1 MMQEQQPKLGF
12 FDFQFG
18 RSYYSKLL
26 LILLLEVIVFVS
38 AGEIIKIY
46 KYYIMETSISIICI
60 ALCVIYF
67 SLYITSYIRES
78 KILAK
83 IYKKFHFSF
92 KFYDKDNHQ
101 VSLKTMV
108 IILTIKIT
116 LFLSLCFFSIE
127 TLDFSLHWSELT
139 RDNSLTLSLFG
150 ALEFVRFRED
160 HEILLKVVFFLQF
173 GLFIFTVYIFER
185 LYKMGNRKKAFAIG
199 LILLLLS
206 NPLTLNIITD
216 IIIPYQCTE
225 IIEKESTYTG
235 KTFISDKFE
244 SRFSNSDYQHCKKL
258 AFTNNPY
265 ILANLIISTLEEI
278 RKVESREYARKFLG
292 KKSSMKDDDLSRE
305 RIFDMIY
312 FNEKLK
318 LSPYIKSAEK
328 ISDEVSRYTEI
339 YPWRYDYYYW
349 RDLND
354 TSWAVVFHNL
364 RDKEN
369 KSPDDILKLG
379 DIYFSLGEYD
389 IAEQYYLQHKQ
400 PEVIAEKLKDIKVQ
414 RNKLN
419 DNTPEKFKKRIYDI
433 ISKPDSR
440 WDRYTMNN
448 LAKVYFESALKLP
461 YSRAENLYL
470 SILYAIEAIKNNN
483 MSYDTIKLIR
493 DFVIQYNFDDRD
505 GSLRGINEKLRKNDF
520 NKLVEMYLNK
530 DPLTKKFAEYYQ
542 SYLKFTFRYDNLS
555 DYLSKMHEAPD
566 PRYWYDDIDCTL
578 SSYYDPNARIK
589 AGEIA
594 FYNDDVFSLLDS
606 NPYATELVK
615 AMEEEREKV
624 KNSLRYE
631 VLLKLQNEGI
641 QYTYGGHLDMSRCS
655 QQKR

>member
-1 MMQEQQPKLGF
+1 
-12 FDFQFG
+12 
-18 RSYYSKLL
+18 
-26 LILLLEVIVFVS
+26 
-38 AGEIIKIY
+38 
-46 KYYIMETSISIICI
+46 
-60 ALCVIYF
+60 
-67 SLYITSYIRES
+67 
-78 KILAK
+78 
-83 IYKKFHFSF
+83 
-92 KFYDKDNHQ
+92 
-101 VSLKTMV
+101 
-108 IILTIKIT
+108 
-116 LFLSLCFFSIE
+116 
-127 TLDFSLHWSELT
+127 
-139 RDNSLTLSLFG
+139 
-150 ALEFVRFRED
+150 
-160 HEILLKVVFFLQF
+160 
-173 GLFIFTVYIFER
+173 
-185 LYKMGNRKKAFAIG
+185 MGNRKKAFAIG

-235 KTFISDKFE
+235 KTFISNKFE

-278 RKVESREYARKFLG
+278 REVESREFLG
-292 KKSSMKDDDLSRE
+292 KKPSIKDDDIFIE

-354 TSWAVVFHNL
+354 TSWVVVFHELINKG
-364 RDKEN
+364 D

-555 DYLSKMHEAPD
+555 DYLSKMHKAPD

-655 QQKR
+655 RQKR

>member
-1 MMQEQQPKLGF
+1 M
-12 FDFQFG
+12 
-18 RSYYSKLL
+18 
-26 LILLLEVIVFVS
+26 
-38 AGEIIKIY
+38 
-46 KYYIMETSISIICI
+46 
-60 ALCVIYF
+60 
-67 SLYITSYIRES
+67 
-78 KILAK
+78 
-83 IYKKFHFSF
+83 
-92 KFYDKDNHQ
+92 
-101 VSLKTMV
+101 
-108 IILTIKIT
+108 
-116 LFLSLCFFSIE
+116 SLCFFSIE
-127 TLDFSLHWSELT
+127 TLGFSLHRSGLT

-160 HEILLKVVFFLQF
+160 YEILLKVVFFLQF

-235 KTFISDKFE
+235 KTFISNKFE

-278 RKVESREYARKFLG
+278 REVESREFLG
-292 KKSSMKDDDLSRE
+292 KKPSIKDDDIFIE

-354 TSWAVVFHNL
+354 TSWVVVFHGLIN
-364 RDKEN
+364 KED

-433 ISKPDSR
+433 ISKSGSR

-555 DYLSKMHEAPD
+555 DYLSKRHKAPD
-566 PRYWYDDIDCTL
+566 PRYWYDGIDCTL

>member
-1 MMQEQQPKLGF
+1 MIQEQQPKLGF

-18 RSYYSKLL
+18 RSYYAKLL
-26 LILLLEVIVFVS
+26 FILLLEVMVFVS
-38 AGEIIKIY
+38 FNKIIDEITY
-46 KYYIMETSISIICI
+46 GLPLFISCTLLCI
-60 ALCVIYF
+60 AYF
-67 SLYITSYIRES
+67 SLYLISYIRES
-78 KILAK
+78 NTVLPK
-83 IYKKFHFSF
+83 IYEKIHTAF
-92 KFYDKDNHQ
+92 KFYGKDNHQ

-127 TLDFSLHWSELT
+127 TLGFSLHRSGLT

-160 HEILLKVVFFLQF
+160 YEILLKVVFFLQF

-278 RKVESREYARKFLG
+278 REVESREFLG
-292 KKSSMKDDDLSRE
+292 KKPSIKDDDIFIE

-354 TSWAVVFHNL
+354 TSWVVVF
-364 RDKEN
+364 DKLIN
-369 KSPDDILKLG
+369 KGDKSPDDILKLG

-400 PEVIAEKLKDIKVQ
+400 PEVIVEKLKDIKVQ

-433 ISKPDSR
+433 ISKSGSSR

-566 PRYWYDDIDCTL
+566 PRYWYDGIDCTL

-655 QQKR
+655 QRER

>member
-1 MMQEQQPKLGF
+1 
-12 FDFQFG
+12 
-18 RSYYSKLL
+18 
-26 LILLLEVIVFVS
+26 
-38 AGEIIKIY
+38 
-46 KYYIMETSISIICI
+46 
-60 ALCVIYF
+60 
-67 SLYITSYIRES
+67 
-78 KILAK
+78 
-83 IYKKFHFSF
+83 
-92 KFYDKDNHQ
+92 
-101 VSLKTMV
+101 
-108 IILTIKIT
+108 
-116 LFLSLCFFSIE
+116 
-127 TLDFSLHWSELT
+127 
-139 RDNSLTLSLFG
+139 
-150 ALEFVRFRED
+150 
-160 HEILLKVVFFLQF
+160 
-173 GLFIFTVYIFER
+173 
-185 LYKMGNRKKAFAIG
+185 
-199 LILLLLS
+199 
-206 NPLTLNIITD
+206 
-216 IIIPYQCTE
+216 
-225 IIEKESTYTG
+225 
-235 KTFISDKFE
+235 
-244 SRFSNSDYQHCKKL
+244 
-258 AFTNNPY
+258 
-265 ILANLIISTLEEI
+265 
-278 RKVESREYARKFLG
+278 
-292 KKSSMKDDDLSRE
+292 MKDDDLSRE

-433 ISKPDSR
+433 ISKSGSSR

-461 YSRAENLYL
+461 YSRAQNLYL
-470 SILYAIEAIKNNN
+470 SILYAIEAIENNN

-493 DFVIQYNFDDRD
+493 DFVIQYNFDST
-505 GSLRGINEKLRKNDF
+505 GWSINEKLRKNDF

-542 SYLKFTFRYDNLS
+542 SYLKFTFRYDNLG
-555 DYLSKMHEAPD
+555 DYSSIKYQSYDPD
-566 PRYWYDDIDCTL
+566 PRYWYDGIDCTL

-589 AGEIA
+589 AGEIT

-641 QYTYGGHLDMSRCS
+641 QYTYGGHLGMSRCS

>member
-1 MMQEQQPKLGF
+1 
-12 FDFQFG
+12 
-18 RSYYSKLL
+18 
-26 LILLLEVIVFVS
+26 
-38 AGEIIKIY
+38 
-46 KYYIMETSISIICI
+46 
-60 ALCVIYF
+60 
-67 SLYITSYIRES
+67 IRES

>member
-1 MMQEQQPKLGF
+1 MIQEQQPKLGF

-83 IYKKFHFSF
+83 NYKKFHFSF

-127 TLDFSLHWSELT
+127 TLGFSLHRSGLT

-160 HEILLKVVFFLQF
+160 YEILLKVVFFLQF

-225 IIEKESTYTG
+225 IIEKESTYTW
-235 KTFISDKFE
+235 KTFKFE

-278 RKVESREYARKFLG
+278 REVESREFLG
-292 KKSSMKDDDLSRE
+292 KKPSIKDDDIFIE

-354 TSWAVVFHNL
+354 TSWVVVFQKLIN
-364 RDKEN
+364 KED

-389 IAEQYYLQHKQ
+389 IGEQYYLQHKQ

-433 ISKPDSR
+433 MSKSGSSR

-470 SILYAIEAIKNNN
+470 SILYAIEAIKNND

-566 PRYWYDDIDCTL
+566 PRYWYDGIDCTL

-641 QYTYGGHLDMSRCS
+641 QYTYGGHQDMGRCS
-655 QQKR
+655 LQKR